1 MARIEFIKEEPYC
14 RFDDIMM
21 SDEASKELFGFEGEL
36 DILDNDTYQ
45 INGVVYT
52 NKKLG
57 DLIKLFGEIHG
68 EVEEYDE
75 ILSQGRGFAAHCA
88 EKKLNNTIVI
98 LLKDIEHLKMIKPF
112 NDFVKDY
119 PNANVK
125 KYIEFMDCL
134 NAYYEK

>member
-14 RFDDIMM
+14 RFDGIMM
-21 SDEASKELFGFEGEL
+21 SDEAFKELFGFEGEL

-45 INGVVYT
+45 IDGVVYT

-57 DLIKLFGEIHG
+57 DLIKLFGEIHS

-88 EKKLNNTIVI
+88 EEKLNNTIVI

>member
-14 RFDDIMM
+14 RFDGIMM

-45 INGVVYT
+45 IDGVVYT

-57 DLIKLFGEIHG
+57 DLIKLFGEIHS

-88 EKKLNNTIVI
+88 EEKLNNTIVI

-119 PNANVK
+119 PNANIK

>member
-14 RFDDIMM
+14 RFDGIMM
-21 SDEASKELFGFEGEL
+21 SDEASKELFGFECEL

-45 INGVVYT
+45 IDGVVYT

-57 DLIKLFGEIHG
+57 DLIKLFGEIHS

-88 EKKLNNTIVI
+88 EEKLNNTIVI

-119 PNANVK
+119 PNANIK

>member
-14 RFDDIMM
+14 RFDGIMM

-52 NKKLG
+52 NKKLS
-57 DLIKLFGEIHG
+57 DLIKLFGEIHS

-88 EKKLNNTIVI
+88 EEKLNNTIVI

-119 PNANVK
+119 PNANIK

>member
-57 DLIKLFGEIHG
+57 DLIKLFGEIHS

-88 EKKLNNTIVI
+88 EEKLNNTVVI
-98 LLKDIEHLKMIKPF
+98 SLRDIEYLKMIKPF

-119 PNANVK
+119 PDANVK